1 MKHFNPQKFDQRIT
15 GNSSKTSLA
24 AAADLM
30 LGVVHDDVRRSVHAG
45 DDGLRHRGVL
55 GLPVPPQIHLPLES
69 LVAEAAGEGLVSGV
83 FAHVRDE
90 IGRLAERLG
99 AHHALVG
106 FLS

>member
-1 MKHFNPQKFDQRIT
+1 ML
-15 GNSSKTSLA
+15 GNSSRTSLA
-24 AAADLM
+24 AATDLM
-30 LGVVHDDVRRSVHAG
+30 LGVANDDVRRSVHVG

-55 GLPVPPQIHLPLES
+55 RLPVPPQVDFPLES
-69 LVAEAAGEGLVSGV
+69 LVAEAAGEGLVAGV

-106 FLS
+106 FLA